1 MFVLSRVVYEPSE
14 RPFYC
19 SFVLNGVQPF
29 NKRHRWLRSTTLT
42 NIESDASGDK
52 RPDATL
58 TKLTQLSYGPSLG
71 FGEAKVAQPTANNND
86 LCHDLLRLG
95 IFCKEAIDTHHWNA
109 CLTFQIHG
117 FTIVFY
123 LMRLRHDGI
132 YTMYEI
138 AKVLFP
144 RSLEELSS
152 FISLKNL
159 RSLAQV
165 SESFWRLCKSVPA
178 SEIDVMISN
187 SRPTHPCFYNLIDS
201 SKNKGRTCALR
212 FEQ

>member
-1 MFVLSRVVYEPSE
+1 MIVV
-14 RPFYC
+14 
-19 SFVLNGVQPF
+19 GVQPF

-71 FGEAKVAQPTANNND
+71 FGEAKVAQPTTNNND

-109 CLTFQIHG
+109 CLAFQIHG

-132 YTMYEI
+132 YIMYEI

>member
-1 MFVLSRVVYEPSE
+1 MTTIGNSTVTEIDGTTSVTAIHTDETLFTTAYVANSTDDLLASVDMTRHNDTDLLDLPGHQTSSTLLSHANA
-14 RPFYC
+14 
-19 SFVLNGVQPF
+19 LAN
-29 NKRHRWLRSTTLT
+29 
-42 NIESDASGDK
+42 DSGDK

-58 TKLTQLSYGPSLG
+58 TKLIQLSYEPRLG
-71 FGEAKVAQPTANNND
+71 FGEAKVVQPTTNNND

-95 IFCKEAIDTHHWNA
+95 IFCKEAINTHHGNA
-109 CLTFQIHG
+109 CLAFQIHG
-117 FTIVFY
+117 FTITFY
-123 LMRLRHDGI
+123 LMRLRHDGV

-165 SESFWRLCKSVPA
+165 SESFWRLCQ
-178 SEIDVMISN
+178 I
-187 SRPTHPCFYNLIDS
+187 
-201 SKNKGRTCALR
+201 RTC
-212 FEQ
+212 FGN